1 MTKEQLANYIDISF
15 IETDKKRRLVE
26 ALSKGV
32 SVPDVQ
38 GVFEDFL
45 IEKINT
51 YGDKYEKAT
60 ADFESISVELDKEIK
75 SQEDSLD
82 KVLDEKLATVD
93 RTDYDARNKIWDEYY
108 AEIEKLDSSY
118 EKRIKSAISKIIIH
132 A

>member
-1 MTKEQLANYIDISF
+1 MNKDQLANYIDISF
-15 IETDKKRRLVE
+15 IETDKKRQLIE
-26 ALSKGV
+26 ALNKGV
-32 SVPDVQ
+32 SIPEVQ

-60 ADFESISVELDKEIK
+60 ADFESLSSELDKEIK
-75 SQEDSLD
+75 LQEDSLD

-93 RTDYDARNKIWDEYY
+93 RADYDARNKIWDEYY
-108 AEIEKLDSSY
+108 AEIEKLESSY
-118 EKRIKSAISKIIIH
+118 EKRIKSTISKIIIS